1 MDVVLRPS
9 IFSSVLLFCGD
20 VQPEAHIC
28 KHTNTSMHAAASGA
42 SPPPRQSSPAASASW
57 IDDYGNHRA
66 AFSVHTAA
74 SATDGWKLLV
84 AAVLH
89 HSAVLTP
96 WTESELAWNLHTR
109 RERAWKYASV
119 LWVCWLFYIFRAAE
133 GNMLLCRTIRRPHWC
148 CFCCW
153 AVSSGGWFS
162 LDRKTDW
169 KKKSPLPL
177 ETDLCW

>member
-9 IFSSVLLFCGD
+9 IFSSVLLFCGEM
-20 VQPEAHIC
+20 QPEAHIC

-42 SPPPRQSSPAASASW
+42 SPPRQSSPAASASW

-66 AFSVHTAA
+66 AFSVQTAA
-74 SATDGWKLLV
+74 SATDGWMLV

-96 WTESELAWNLHTR
+96 WTESELAWNLHTQ

>member
-9 IFSSVLLFCGD
+9 IYSSVLLFCG
-20 VQPEAHIC
+20 ETCNLKLTSA
-28 KHTNTSMHAAASGA
+28 NTQTQACMQQRQEL
-42 SPPPRQSSPAASASW
+42 PPRQSSPAASASW

-66 AFSVHTAA
+66 AFSVQTAA

-89 HSAVLTP
+89 HSAMLTP
-96 WTESELAWNLHTR
+96 WTESELAWNLHTQ

-119 LWVCWLFYIFRAAE
+119 LWVWWLFYIFRAAE

-153 AVSSGGWFS
+153 AVFSGGWFS